1 MSKRILIVDDSKLSR
16 EMTKMT
22 LEQGGYAVDG
32 VGSANEALE
41 VLQKAEP
48 YNLIILDLIL
58 PGLDGFT
65 FLEMLRNS
73 DTFKNVPVM
82 VLSSRDSKEEKER
95 VRHFGITTY
104 MVKHLAHPTDVL
116 KTIKTI
122 ID

>member
-1 MSKRILIVDDSKLSR
+1 MGKRILIIDDSKLSR
-16 EMTKMT
+16 EMTRMT
-22 LEQGGYAVDG
+22 LEQGGFSVDG

-41 VLQKAEP
+41 KLKGDP
-48 YNLIILDLIL
+48 YDLVILDLIL

-104 MVKHLAHPTDVL
+104 MVKHLAHPAEVL
-116 KTIKTI
+116 KTVKTI

>member
-1 MSKRILIVDDSKLSR
+1 MSKRILIIDDSKLSR
-16 EMTKMT
+16 EMTRMT
-22 LEQGGYAVDG
+22 LEQGGFSVEG

-41 VLQKAEP
+41 KLHGEP
-48 YNLIILDLIL
+48 YDLIILDLIL

-104 MVKHLAHPTDVL
+104 MVKHLAHPTEVL
-116 KTIKTI
+116 KTVKTI